1 MRPSWRCETH
11 RGQVVEYRLDRLSHL
26 VEAARKGK
34 VAIEIALITG
44 GPGEAPPHPL
54 AIPQE
59 LVDRRSGDRDQ
70 RHVPSLQVRDQTVE
84 RVGDGRV
91 HRAAVRIARTE
102 HELVDEHL
110 RAGPRT

>member
-34 VAIEIALITG
+34 VAIEIALITE

-59 LVDRRSGDRDQ
+59 LLDRRSETAMNDASRAFRCGIRLSNASAMEEFTGQ
-70 RHVPSLQVRDQTVE
+70 PS
-84 RVGDGRV
+84 
-91 HRAAVRIARTE
+91 A
-102 HELVDEHL
+102 
-110 RAGPRT
+110 